1 MDIEV
6 FKESE
11 YLRKS
16 GLDNINIQEEC
27 EIVKERL
34 KIMEEV

>member
-16 GLDNINIQEEC
+16 RLDNINIQEEF